1 MRRGGLVIVAAV
13 ATIVV
18 AGMLWW
24 GRSDA
29 QTGTMPADID
39 IAQGQTLYA
48 ANCAAC
54 HGADLEGQEDWQ
66 TPGPDGRLPAPP
78 HDQTGH
84 TWHHPDQVL
93 FSYTKLGG
101 RALMAEQGM
110 EFDSGMP
117 GFGEQLTDQEI
128 WNILGYIKSTWPE
141 RMRETQAVRTE
152 GEARSREN
160 KQ

>member
-1 MRRGGLVIVAAV
+1 MMKWLVFSGAAV
-13 ATIVV
+13 SLAALSAFLLG
-18 AGMLWW
+18 AGSGALMAGYQPDLAR
-24 GRSDA
+24 GEAIYSEA
-29 QTGTMPADID
+29 
-39 IAQGQTLYA
+39 
-48 ANCAAC
+48 CAAC
-54 HGADLEGQEDWQ
+54 HGANLEGEANWRS
-66 TPGPDGRLPAPP
+66 PGPDGRLPAPP
-78 HDQTGH
+78 HDQSGH

-141 RMRETQAVRTE
+141 RIRETQAVRTE

-160 KQ
+160 K